1 MYYASVSAGVWR
13 IFMFDVLD
21 PVFIDAEGSLV
32 LLKYYCRR
40 TRDWFQPSGPG
51 PGWAGLKKAGDMR
64 G

>member
-1 MYYASVSAGVWR
+1 
-13 IFMFDVLD
+13 MFDVLD
-21 PVFIDAEGSLV
+21 PVFIEYRLFEADAEGSVV

-40 TRDWFQPSGPG
+40 TRDWFQPSEPG